1 MKELTKTI
9 AETKTGE
16 MVKSWRQDVM
26 ECNNSGKRVS
36 QWCKENGIALST
48 YYNRLRRV
56 REYVLTERETEEEK
70 QSIVSVQIPCAEEI
84 RIRSGEIEIMLPE
97 KIGAEQLRA
106 VVSAL
111 KRC

>member
-48 YYNRLRRV
+48 YYNRLRR
-56 REYVLTERETEEEK
+56 
-70 QSIVSVQIPCAEEI
+70 
-84 RIRSGEIEIMLPE
+84 EIEIMLPE
-97 KIGAEQLRA
+97 NIGAEQLRA